1 MLQPPK
7 SSMIRLYNLD
17 MKLDNILVATDFSPA
32 SRAAL
37 LYAIAV
43 ARRYRSKLFA
53 VHVSNSQSKRITM
66 DAWRTLQAE
75 MMDHFLADRL
85 TGVQQELLVK
95 SGDVRTELAHLVDAN
110 GIDLVVLGTRGR
122 TGVWR
127 SLLGSSVAESVRQQ
141 APCPVLTVGPNVVG
155 EGPDTWPQRILV
167 PTGFAPQSLYAITY
181 ASWLAKQTCS
191 SLALLHVVTG
201 STGAHNKERLR
212 SERLE
217 RLRATVSAGQ
227 HGQLHPECLIE
238 FGSVSEKVLET
249 AVRWRA
255 DLVVLGVHRVEREAP
270 DSETTMAKA
279 SEIVRGAFCPVLT
292 TRLLHENANCAVK
305 NDSGAASA

>member
-1 MLQPPK
+1 
-7 SSMIRLYNLD
+7 
-17 MKLDNILVATDFSPA
+17 
-32 SRAAL
+32 
-37 LYAIAV
+37 
-43 ARRYRSKLFA
+43 
-53 VHVSNSQSKRITM
+53 M

-95 SGDVRTELAHLVDAN
+95 SGDARTELARLV
-110 GIDLVVLGTRGR
+110 GTRRIDLVMLGTRGR

-127 SLLGSSVAESVRQQ
+127 SLLRSSVAESVRQQ
-141 APCPVLTVGPNVVG
+141 VPCPVLTVGPKVVG
-155 EGPDTWPQRILV
+155 EGPDNWPQRILV

-181 ASWLAKQTCS
+181 ASWLAKQTS
-191 SLALLHVVTG
+191 SSMALLHVITDP
-201 STGAHNKERLR
+201 TGAHDEERLR

-227 HGQLHPECLIE
+227 PGQPRPEFLVE

-249 AVRWRA
+249 AERWRA
-255 DLVVLGVHRVEREAP
+255 DLVVLGVHSVERNTP
-270 DSETTMAKA
+270 DSEATMAKA

-292 TRLLHENANCAVK
+292 TRLLHENANCVVET
-305 NDSGAASA
+305 NSGAATA